1 MKKYHQSVATVIFD
15 IYFRPCIEN
24 FTTLNLVDRAEPY
37 IWGGDG
43 AGSPQGKLFEWAL
56 WKKNVGST
64 YNG

>member
-43 AGSPQGKLFEWAL
+43 AGSRFSETPGQTL
-56 WKKNVGST
+56 
-64 YNG
+64 